1 VTDQEL
7 HKLGEV
13 LRTAREAKGV
23 DLARV
28 ERDTKIR
35 TRYLSALERGE
46 YRELPGSVYTK
57 GFLRNYAAY
66 LGLDA
71 EYLIDLYRLESAGVT
86 PERLT
91 VPTPPRPITTRRGR
105 AFVLTPGAVVAALL
119 TVGVG
124 FFVVYL
130 VNEFVTFARTPELRI
145 TDPAT
150 DVAGYQGTA
159 YTIRGITEP
168 NSRVTVSGLPENPT
182 VTADGKG
189 AFEVRVELLPGRNL
203 ITLVASDPLTGR
215 DSAEVHRTIEVGSGG
230 PSPSAPGGLFAL
242 TAPEEG
248 ATRSGPVELAGTA
261 TAGTVVNV
269 TAVLVSVPPASM
281 RVVTLAGQDVPIPAA
296 SPVPPAPL
304 MLTAGTDGAFSGTL
318 PLPAGSWDVTVTPGD
333 AANQAIKRR
342 VTVAVA
348 VGLHGTITISGG
360 PSYLEIDEDGRP
372 KDGISGR
379 VSKAGT
385 VVQLSAQT
393 TLRIRVGNAGA
404 VHLVLNGVDFG
415 TMGGNGAVVEW
426 RVTRL

>member
-1 VTDQEL
+1 VTADHEL

-35 TRYLSALERGE
+35 TRYLSALESGD

-91 VPTPPRPITTRRGR
+91 VPTPPRPIATRRRG
-105 AFVLTPGAVVAALL
+105 FVLTPGAVVAALL

-124 FFVVYL
+124 IFVVYL
-130 VNEFVTFARTPELRI
+130 VSEFVTFARTPELRI

-159 YTIRGITEP
+159 YTIRGVTEP

-182 VTADGKG
+182 VTADAKG
-189 AFEVRVELLPGRNL
+189 AFEVRVELLPGPNL
-203 ITLVASDPLTGR
+203 VTLVASDPLTGR
-215 DSAEVHRTIEVGSGG
+215 DSAEVHRTIEVGTGG
-230 PSPSAPGGLFAL
+230 PSPSAPGAMAL

-248 ATRSGPVELAGTA
+248 ATLTGPVEISGTA
-261 TAGTVVNV
+261 APGTVVNA
-269 TAVLVSVPPASM
+269 TAALVSPPAASM
-281 RVVTLAGQDVPIPAA
+281 RVKTLAGQDVPIPAA
-296 SPVPPAPL
+296 SPAPPAAL
-304 MLTAGTDGAFSGTL
+304 MLTAGTDGAFSGSL
-318 PLPAGSWDVTVTPGD
+318 PLAAGTWDVTITP
-333 AANQAIKRR
+333 AAAEQAMTRR
-342 VTVAVA
+342 VTVALA
-348 VGLHGTITISGG
+348 AGLHGTLTVSGG

-372 KDGISGR
+372 KEGVSGR
-379 VSKAGT
+379 VSNAGT
-385 VVQLSAQT
+385 TVQLAAQT

-404 VHLVLNGVDFG
+404 VHLMLNGVDFG

-426 RVTRL
+426 SVTRL

>member
-1 VTDQEL
+1 VTADQEL

-35 TRYLSALERGE
+35 TRYLSALEGGD

-91 VPTPPRPITTRRGR
+91 VPTPPRPISTRRRG
-105 AFVLTPGAVVAALL
+105 FVLTPGAVVAALL

-124 FFVVYL
+124 IFVVYL
-130 VNEFVTFARTPELRI
+130 VSEFVTFARTPELRI

-182 VTADGKG
+182 VTADAKG
-189 AFEVRVELLPGRNL
+189 AFEVRVELLPGPNL
-203 ITLVASDPLTGR
+203 VTLQASDPLTGR
-215 DSAEVHRTIEVGSGG
+215 DSAEVHRTIEVGTGG
-230 PSPSAPGGLFAL
+230 PSPSAPDAL
-242 TAPEEG
+242 AVTSPEEG
-248 ATRSGPVELAGTA
+248 ATLTGPVEIAGSA
-261 TAGTVVNV
+261 SAGSVLN
-269 TAVLVSVPPASM
+269 AMAALVSPPAASM

-296 SPVPPAPL
+296 SPAPPAPL
-304 MLTAGTDGAFSGTL
+304 MLTAGTDGAFSGSL
-318 PLPAGSWDVTVTPGD
+318 PLAAGTWDVTITPAAASDQAVT
-333 AANQAIKRR
+333 RR
-342 VTVAVA
+342 VTVSLPS
-348 VGLHGTITISGG
+348 GLHGSLTISGG

-372 KDGISGR
+372 KNGVSGR
-379 VSKAGT
+379 VSNAGT
-385 VVQLSAQT
+385 TVQLAAQT

-404 VHLVLNGVDFG
+404 VDLTLNGVDFG

-426 RVTRL
+426 SVMRL

>member
-1 VTDQEL
+1 VTADQEL

-35 TRYLSALERGE
+35 TRYLSALESGD

-57 GFLRNYAAY
+57 GFLRNYGAY

-91 VPTPPRPITTRRGR
+91 VPTPPRPIATRRRG
-105 AFVLTPGAVVAALL
+105 FVLTPGAVVAALL

-124 FFVVYL
+124 IFVVYL
-130 VNEFVTFARTPELRI
+130 VSEFVTFARTPELRI

-182 VTADGKG
+182 VTADAKG
-189 AFEVRVELLPGRNL
+189 AFEVRVELLPGPNL
-203 ITLVASDPLTGR
+203 VTLMASDPLTGR
-215 DSAEVHRTIEVGSGG
+215 DSAEVHRTIEVGTGG
-230 PSPSAPGGLFAL
+230 PSPSAPGAMAL

-248 ATRSGPVELAGTA
+248 ATLTGPVEISGTA
-261 TAGTVVNV
+261 AAGTVVNA
-269 TAVLVSVPPASM
+269 TAALVNPPAASM
-281 RVVTLAGQDVPIPAA
+281 RVKTLAGQDVPIPAA
-296 SPVPPAPL
+296 SPAPPAPV
-304 MLTAGTDGAFSGTL
+304 MLTAGTDGAFSGSL
-318 PLPAGSWDVTVTPGD
+318 QLAAGTWDVTITPAAADQAVT
-333 AANQAIKRR
+333 RR
-342 VTVAVA
+342 VTVSLPS
-348 VGLHGTITISGG
+348 GLHGSLTVSGG

-372 KDGISGR
+372 KEGVSGR
-379 VSKAGT
+379 VSNAGT
-385 VVQLSAQT
+385 TVQLAAQT
-393 TLRIRVGNAGA
+393 MLRIRVGNAGA
-404 VHLVLNGVDFG
+404 VHLMLNGVDFG

-426 RVTRL
+426 SVTRL

>member
-1 VTDQEL
+1 VTADQEL

-35 TRYLSALERGE
+35 TRYLSALESGD

-57 GFLRNYAAY
+57 GFLRNYGAY

-91 VPTPPRPITTRRGR
+91 VPTPPRPIATRRRG
-105 AFVLTPGAVVAALL
+105 FVLTPGAVVAALL

-124 FFVVYL
+124 IFVVYL
-130 VNEFVTFARTPELRI
+130 VSEFVTFARTPELRI

-159 YTIRGITEP
+159 YTIRGVTEP

-182 VTADGKG
+182 VTADAKG
-189 AFEVRVELLPGRNL
+189 AFEVRVELLPGPNL
-203 ITLVASDPLTGR
+203 VTLMASDPLTGR
-215 DSAEVHRTIEVGSGG
+215 DSAEVHRTIEVGTGG
-230 PSPSAPGGLFAL
+230 PSPSAPGAMAL

-248 ATRSGPVELAGTA
+248 ATLSGPVEIAGTA
-261 TAGTVVNV
+261 PAGSVVNA
-269 TAVLVSVPPASM
+269 TAVLVNPPAASM

-296 SPVPPAPL
+296 SPAPPAPL
-304 MLTAGTDGAFSGTL
+304 MLTAGPDGAFSGSL
-318 PLPAGSWDVTVTPGD
+318 PLAAGTWDVTITPAVADQAVT
-333 AANQAIKRR
+333 RR
-342 VTVAVA
+342 VTVSLPS
-348 VGLHGTITISGG
+348 GLHGSLTISGG

-372 KDGISGR
+372 KEGVSGR
-379 VSKAGT
+379 VSNAGT
-385 VVQLSAQT
+385 TVQLAAQT

-404 VHLVLNGVDFG
+404 VHLMLNGVDFG

-426 RVTRL
+426 SVTRL

>member
-1 VTDQEL
+1 VTADQEL

-35 TRYLSALERGE
+35 TRYLSALESGD

-57 GFLRNYAAY
+57 GFLRNYGAY

-71 EYLIDLYRLESAGVT
+71 EYLIDLYRLESVGVT

-91 VPTPPRPITTRRGR
+91 VPTPPRPIATRRRG
-105 AFVLTPGAVVAALL
+105 FVLTPGAVVAALL

-124 FFVVYL
+124 IFVVYL
-130 VNEFVTFARTPELRI
+130 VSEFVTFARTPELQI

-182 VTADGKG
+182 VTADAKG
-189 AFEVRVELLPGRNL
+189 AFEVRVELLPGANVV
-203 ITLVASDPLTGR
+203 TLVASDPLTGR
-215 DSAEVHRTIEVGSGG
+215 DSAEVHRTIEVGTGG
-230 PSPSAPGGLFAL
+230 PSPSAPGAMAL

-248 ATRSGPVELAGTA
+248 ATLTGPVEIAGSAAAGSVVNA
-261 TAGTVVNV
+261 TA
-269 TAVLVSVPPASM
+269 ALVSPPAASM

-296 SPVPPAPL
+296 SPAPPAPL
-304 MLTAGTDGAFSGTL
+304 MLTAGTDGVFSGSL
-318 PLPAGSWDVTVTPGD
+318 QLSAGTWDVTITPAAAADQAVT
-333 AANQAIKRR
+333 RR
-342 VTVAVA
+342 VTVSLPS
-348 VGLHGTITISGG
+348 GLHGSLTVSGG

-372 KDGISGR
+372 KNGVSGR
-379 VSKAGT
+379 VSNAGT
-385 VVQLSAQT
+385 TVQLAAQR

-404 VHLVLNGVDFG
+404 VHLMLNGVDFG

-426 RVTRL
+426 SVTRL